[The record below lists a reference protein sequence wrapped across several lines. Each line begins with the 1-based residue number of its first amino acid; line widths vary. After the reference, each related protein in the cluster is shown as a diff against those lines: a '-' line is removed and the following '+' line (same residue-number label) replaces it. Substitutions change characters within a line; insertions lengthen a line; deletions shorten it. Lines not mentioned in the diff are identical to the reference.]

1 MIQTCVPNQ
10 AKADFLGGVHS
21 LKDSYKIVFYTSQAE
36 LGPETLLYTSD
47 GEVEGKG
54 YKQGGLPL
62 SNPRVWVDRGAGC
75 LTFDSL
81 KIPVSTISVRGYA
94 VINATKGNKVLFVA
108 DFGAEYTSTE
118 GPFNLPIAADMIT
131 FE

>member
-21 LKDSYKIVFYTSQAE
+21 LKDSYKIVFYTSQAD
-36 LGPETLLYTSD
+36 LGPDTVSYTPN
-47 GEVEGKG
+47 GEVSGKG

-62 SNPRVWVDRGAGC
+62 SNPRVWVDRGSGC
-75 LTFDSL
+75 MTFDSL
-81 KIPVSTISVRGYA
+81 KIPTATITVRGYM
-94 VINATKGNKVLFVA
+94 VVNASKANKAIFIA